1 MVDDPTATPTKPKGK
16 GGGRPSRAEA
26 STKALRGVDLAA
38 VDPVAVLRE
47 VMADRSAPAS
57 ARVSAAKALRELRD
71 QDPAEDA
78 GGDINARAVAM
89 MMRRTN

>member
-16 GGGRPSRAEA
+16 GGRPSRAEA
-26 STKALRGVDLAA
+26 STKALLGIDPAA

-47 VMADRSAPAS
+47 IMADRSTPAS
-57 ARVSAAKALRELRD
+57 ARVSAAKALLELRD
-71 QDPAEDA
+71 QDPAEGA
-78 GGDINARAVAM
+78 GGDINARAIA

>member
-16 GGGRPSRAEA
+16 GGRPSRREA
-26 STKALRGVDLAA
+26 SAKALLGVDLAA

-57 ARVSAAKALRELRD
+57 ARVSAAKVLLELRV
-71 QDPAEDA
+71 QDPAADA
-78 GGDINARAVAM
+78 GGDINARAVAK
-89 MMRRTN
+89 MRRTN